1 MRFLTLIARILI
13 MIKSKK
19 ELSFYIMA
27 DSMMNRGYFKPSL
40 KERIKRFFIK
50 DDIITLLRLMRKCQY
65 YSLSGGVKYA
75 YYLIRYNKL
84 SKKLGMSIGWNSFG
98 YGLVIPH
105 YGTIVVGGSNKCGNY
120 CVLHTS
126 TCITDNGKTIGDAL
140 YLSTGAKITSKVSL
154 GDNIS
159 VGANSVVNKSFA
171 NGNVMIAGAPAI
183 IIKPMDAWYV
193 RDGQS
198 FSERVK
204 NVENLK
210 NRMKL

>member
-1 MRFLTLIARILI
+1 

-40 KERIKRFFIK
+40 KERVKNTFIK
-50 DDIITLLRLMRKCQY
+50 DDILRFLKLMRKCQY
-65 YSLSGGVKYA
+65 YSQFGGGIFI
-75 YYLIRYNKL
+75 YYRLMYFKL
-84 SKKLGMSIGWNSFG
+84 SKKLGFSIGYNCFG

-126 TCITDNGKTIGDAL
+126 TCISDNGKIIGDAF
-140 YLSTGAKITSKVSL
+140 YLSTGAKVTSKVTL
-154 GDNIS
+154 GNNIS

-171 NGNVMIAGAPAI
+171 DGNMMIAGAPAKQ
-183 IIKPMDAWYV
+183 IKPMEAWYI
-193 RDGQS
+193 RDGQYY
-198 FSERVK
+198 SEKVK
-204 NVENLK
+204 AVEELK
-210 NRMKL
+210 KRMKI